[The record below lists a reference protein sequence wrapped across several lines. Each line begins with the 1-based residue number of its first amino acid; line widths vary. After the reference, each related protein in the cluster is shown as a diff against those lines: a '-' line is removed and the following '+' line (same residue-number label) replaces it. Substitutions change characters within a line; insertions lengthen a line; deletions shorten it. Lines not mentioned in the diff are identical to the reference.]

1 MFRQYRGSRD
11 KDEFMSFVEERRWE
25 EVEVVPAWKS
35 PGSLQMSIVA
45 QFFKVLVSLTIQ
57 LLLVKFFQTQSFPPL
72 NYVLSSLQTSFL
84 LLILSS
90 ILSLTFNLF
99 SVSPL
104 QPFLYST

>member
-1 MFRQYRGSRD
+1 MKDGVFRQYRGSRD

-57 LLLVKFFQTQSFPPL
+57 FLQIKSFQALSFSPRNCVQPFL
-72 NYVLSSLQTSFL
+72 HTSFL
-84 LLILSS
+84 LLILSF
-90 ILSLTFNLF
+90 ILSL
-99 SVSPL
+99 
-104 QPFLYST
+104 